1 MACVSTIFSFFQIF
15 VGKDLFLETLLRHTS
30 CLSFLILSFVWALD
44 AVSSEITW
52 TSNRFPITMVFREII
67 LCFQLWLLYG

>member
-1 MACVSTIFSFFQIF
+1 MRFNDFFFFQIF

-30 CLSFLILSFVWALD
+30 CLSFLILSFVWAQD

-52 TSNRFPITMVFREII
+52 TLHRFPITMVF
-67 LCFQLWLLYG
+67 